1 MSRRELWGRALR
13 DPATWGRALRVGAPV
28 GLLQAAIHQGDAW
41 LRLAVDASVVTK
53 TVVSP
58 LVGFT
63 LDGARFIFALG
74 SPRRHIPIDGVPI
87 ERELHGD
94 RCTTSRITGFNELK

>member
-1 MSRRELWGRALR
+1 MTRRELWVRALK

-41 LRLAVDASVVTK
+41 LRLAIDAKVVIK

-58 LVGFT
+58 MVGFA
-63 LDGARFIFALG
+63 LVWAGAAGALVTKAMET
-74 SPRRHIPIDGVPI
+74 RT
-87 ERELHGD
+87 HG
-94 RCTTSRITGFNELK
+94 R

>member
-1 MSRRELWGRALR
+1 MSAMSKRQLWIRALN

-41 LRLAVDASVVTK
+41 MRLAVDARVVLK

-58 LVGFT
+58 LVGFA
-63 LDGARFIFALG
+63 LVWAGAAGALVTKALEG
-74 SPRRHIPIDGVPI
+74 GDH
-87 ERELHGD
+87 ER
-94 RCTTSRITGFNELK
+94 

>member
-1 MSRRELWGRALR
+1 MTRRELWVRALT

-41 LRLAVDASVVTK
+41 LRLAVDAKIVLK

-58 LVGFT
+58 MVGFA
-63 LDGARFIFALG
+63 LVWAGAAGALVTKALEA
-74 SPRRHIPIDGVPI
+74 RA
-87 ERELHGD
+87 HG
-94 RCTTSRITGFNELK
+94 R

>member
-1 MSRRELWGRALR
+1 MTRRELWVRALA

-41 LRLAVDASVVTK
+41 LRFAIDAKVVLK

-58 LVGFT
+58 MVGFA
-63 LDGARFIFALG
+63 LVWAGAAGALVTKAMET
-74 SPRRHIPIDGVPI
+74 RT
-87 ERELHGD
+87 HG
-94 RCTTSRITGFNELK
+94 R

>member
-1 MSRRELWGRALR
+1 MTRRELWVRALM

-41 LRLAVDASVVTK
+41 LRLAIDAKVVIK

-58 LVGFT
+58 MVGFA
-63 LDGARFIFALG
+63 LVWAGAAGALVTKAMET
-74 SPRRHIPIDGVPI
+74 RT
-87 ERELHGD
+87 HG
-94 RCTTSRITGFNELK
+94 R

>member
-41 LRLAVDASVVTK
+41 LRLAVDAAVVTK

-58 LVGFT
+58 LVGFA
-63 LDGARFIFALG
+63 LVWVGAAGALVTKAMEG
-74 SPRRHIPIDGVPI
+74 TTH
-87 ERELHGD
+87 ER
-94 RCTTSRITGFNELK
+94 

>member
-1 MSRRELWGRALR
+1 MTRREQWVRALG

-41 LRLAVDASVVTK
+41 LRLAVDAKVVLK

-58 LVGFT
+58 LVGFA
-63 LDGARFIFALG
+63 LVWAGAAGALVTKAMET
-74 SPRRHIPIDGVPI
+74 RA
-87 ERELHGD
+87 HG
-94 RCTTSRITGFNELK
+94 R